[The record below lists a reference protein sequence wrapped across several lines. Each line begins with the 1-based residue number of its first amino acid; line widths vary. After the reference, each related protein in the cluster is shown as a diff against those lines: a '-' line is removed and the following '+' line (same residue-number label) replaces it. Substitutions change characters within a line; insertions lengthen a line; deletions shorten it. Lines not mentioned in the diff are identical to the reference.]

1 MDVSVS
7 VKINAS
13 PEQVWQVFKDISRW
27 GDWYGVPLKD
37 ADWREG
43 GFVRYGGQYG
53 GQSQLKNYREAA
65 TVTCVDRWADDIY
78 SVRADGNGSIFS
90 KTVRP
95 KNGANFTASGYPNE
109 CKKQQSY
116 LDKFRDI
123 VEREYTSSS
132 APTPAAAEPAT
143 PVSAPTS
150 AAAEP
155 VKPASTP
162 TPAVTESAPSV
173 KSTRFS
179 SPFNYLAAIFY
190 ALGLFDVINFLLRV
204 GSIDRIS
211 VVRMLLDLT
220 EVVMVILLLTRKKNF
235 LFSLALEIRVFIRFF
250 ILARALL
257 NLIQTGEEIY
267 WEYFVTLALLLFAE
281 FVLMRFCERSIFDT
295 PEQTKKRLQYAFFV
309 PAVLYFIAEF
319 IMYRFDFITKP
330 SVLWLGAAMFFSGWA
345 LVPSAKEQAE

>member
-123 VEREYTSSS
+123 VEREYASSS
-132 APTPAAAEPAT
+132 APTPVPAK
-143 PVSAPTS
+143 PLP
-150 AAAEP
+150 
-155 VKPASTP
+155 PASVP
-162 TPAVTESAPSV
+162 MPAVTESAPAV
-173 KSTRFS
+173 KSARFT
-179 SPFNYLAAIFY
+179 SPFNYFAAIFY
-190 ALGLFDVINFLLRV
+190 AIGLISAINFYINFYMRV
-204 GSIDRIS
+204 QNIGPILDWEI
-211 VVRMLLDLT
+211 LLDLT
-220 EVVMVILLLTRKKNF
+220 ELAMVILLLTGKKNF
-235 LFSLALEIRVFIRFF
+235 LFFLVLEIRLFIRLFIFARVLIQRIQSGWETDWGFF
-250 ILARALL
+250 IFFALSIL
-257 NLIQTGEEIY
+257 
-267 WEYFVTLALLLFAE
+267 AE
-281 FVLMRFCERSIFDT
+281 FVLMRFCERSIYDT
-295 PEQTKKRLQYAFFV
+295 PEHSKKLLQYIFFI
-309 PAVLYFIAEF
+309 PALLFFIP
-319 IMYRFDFITKP
+319 RFTVITKP
-330 SVLWLGAAMFFSGWA
+330 DVWSPIAAMFFLGWA
-345 LVPSAKEQAE
+345 LVPSAKEQAK